1 MFLGL
6 FLVERHRERM
16 EIPVKTMMEIR
27 AQLASLV
34 ATKVE
39 ATRKRRACRK
49 ERAPSLERGAELQS
63 LWGDCRSAKQDV
75 RYAQLAYAL
84 VRGRAYW
91 TQERRCA
98 VGRAASAYLLG
109 LAAGC
114 TTEEAKAWL
123 GAEVDA
129 AARAAFDAHEAAARE
144 TWRARRAARAME
156 RRRVA

>member
-1 MFLGL
+1 
-6 FLVERHRERM
+6 M
-16 EIPVKTMMEIR
+16 ENPVKTYIEIKS
-27 AQLASLV
+27 QLASLV
-34 ATKVE
+34 ALKLG
-39 ATRKRRACRK
+39 ATRDRRAH
-49 ERAPSLERGAELQS
+49 RAAHPPSPERGAHLQA
-63 LWGDCRSAKQDV
+63 LWGRCRSAKQDV

-98 VGRAASAYLLG
+98 PGRAPSAYLLG

-123 GAEVDA
+123 TAAVDPV
-129 AARAAFDAHEAAARE
+129 ARAAFESHEASARE
-144 TWRARRAARAME
+144 AWRAAGAARATE